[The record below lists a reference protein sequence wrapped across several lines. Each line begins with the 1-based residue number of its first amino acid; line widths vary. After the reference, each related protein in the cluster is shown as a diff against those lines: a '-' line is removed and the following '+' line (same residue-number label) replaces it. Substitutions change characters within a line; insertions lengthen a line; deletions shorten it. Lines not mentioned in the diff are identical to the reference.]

1 MRKLLLALA
10 LASLAF
16 LRPAA
21 AQEPSLLRGGVNTP
35 NFLGS
40 TGLLYAPSAYTVGDQ
55 GISAFV
61 TGSDRLSTYGG
72 LFGVSDRL
80 ELGVSFLDFH
90 NGGASDNFA
99 INGKFALLKETTVIP
114 GLAVGVVDA
123 FNELSL
129 DQSWYVVASKDLTT
143 LTTLTGFNLSAH
155 AGYGHGIYGKSLFA
169 GAEVRL
175 GRTPNLPVIGSPTFS
190 GIAEWVDGDVN
201 LGLRGRYKGFAATIG
216 LFDFGQIGGGISYTT
231 GLRLW

>member
-1 MRKLLLALA
+1 MRKLVLAITLA
-10 LASLAF
+10 ALAF

-21 AQEPSLLRGGVNTP
+21 AAPPSIIQGGANTP

-55 GISAFV
+55 GISAFLS
-61 TGSDRLSTYGG
+61 GSDRLSTYGG

-80 ELGVSFLDFH
+80 ELGLSFFDFH
-90 NGGASDNFA
+90 GNGVDDDFA
-99 INGKFALLKETTVIP
+99 INGKFALLKEGTITP

-129 DQSWYVVASKDLTT
+129 DQSWYVVASKDLTS

-155 AGYGHGIYGKSLFA
+155 LGYGHGIYGRSLFA

-216 LFDFGQIGGGISYTT
+216 LFDFGSISGGLSYTT